1 MIGKIL
7 NLTRNENSK
16 QFKKI
21 SIKIL
26 IALIMI
32 FAIALPII
40 INYTNSKEKNYML
53 EGDKHN
59 LNYIESRITEL
70 SNKTTKESK
79 IEKLFVEAEKEY
91 YQLRIDNKVKYT
103 ERWKEEELNSY
114 LSNSC
119 KVVIIDSI
127 LNKVDNKVILNA
139 MEVAYSINPGDVD
152 GYFTLSQDKLKEE
165 KNKLIKENEDAKKS
179 IISNDYIAYLNKSI
193 KKLENSIKDNTKQ
206 LDDTKKALEKDKDNK
221 ELNNQLENIKR
232 GIDLDKNILQIN
244 QYRLK
249 NKIPYDINDWKN
261 NTLTDIEYKTQDIS
275 APMLTEEEYKIQ
287 TSQGNDSLGK
297 TYDDYK
303 QIYTENKAKN
313 EKGIKLG
320 WYSLENNIPQLE
332 FDNSARGIVDKS
344 YDIFVMISGILAIII
359 AGSIVSAEFSKGTI
373 RLLLIRPVSRF
384 KILLSKLLSVFLI
397 GYIVLLVSVL
407 LNTISSG
414 FVYGFNS
421 LSTDVLSIAGENIIQ
436 TNYFVYMIP
445 KMLLSS
451 VSLIFVISM
460 AFMLSTVVKNTAVSV
475 GLTSILFLGS
485 MPITMILANLKL
497 GAVTQYIL
505 AYVNLP
511 MFKISP
517 FMAEM
522 LKTQYGITL
531 SIETG
536 AVQLLICSVVFIV
549 LSFISFMKSDIK
561 N

>member
-1 MIGKIL
+1 MIGKLL

-16 QFKKI
+16 QLKKI
-21 SIKIL
+21 SIKVL

-40 INYTNSKEKNYML
+40 RNYVNSKDNNHML
-53 EGDKHN
+53 EGNKNN
-59 LNYIESRITEL
+59 LNYIESRIIEL
-70 SNKTTKESK
+70 SNKGTQESK

-91 YQLRIDNKVKYT
+91 YKLRIDYKLDYN
-103 ERWKEEELNSY
+103 ESWKEEESNLY

-119 KVVIIDSI
+119 KIVIIDSI
-127 LNKVDNKVILNA
+127 LNKVDKKVISNA
-139 MEVAYSINPGDVD
+139 MEVAYSVNPGETEE
-152 GYFTLSQDKLKEE
+152 YFNLSQDKLKEE
-165 KNKLIKENEDAKKS
+165 KNKLLKENESIKKT
-179 IISNDYIAYLNKSI
+179 ISNNDYIAYLNKTI
-193 KKLENSIKDNTKQ
+193 KSQEKSIKDNTKQ
-206 LDDTKKALEKDKDNK
+206 LDDIKKALEKDKDNK
-221 ELNNQLENIKR
+221 ELNAQLDSLKTEV
-232 GIDLDKNILQIN
+232 DLDKSLLEVNK
-244 QYRLK
+244 YRLK

-261 NTLTDIEYKTQDIS
+261 NTLTDIGYRIQDL
-275 APMLTEEEYKIQ
+275 ANPMLSEEEYKLQ

-297 TYDDYK
+297 TYEDYK
-303 QIYTENKAKN
+303 TIYSENKIKN
-313 EKGIKLG
+313 EESLKLG
-320 WYSLENNIPQLE
+320 WYSLENNIPQLK
-332 FDNSARGIVDKS
+332 FDNSARGVVDTT
-344 YDIFVMISGILAIII
+344 YDIFIMISGILAIII

-397 GYIVLLVSVL
+397 GYIVLLGSIL

-414 FVYGFNS
+414 FVYGFDG
-421 LSTDVLSIAGENIIQ
+421 LSTNVLSISNGNIVE
-436 TNYFVYMIP
+436 TNYFVYMLP

-497 GAVTQYIL
+497 GAITQYVL

-511 MFKISP
+511 MFKMTS

-536 AVQLLICSVVFIV
+536 AIQLLVCSVVFII

>member
-32 FAIALPII
+32 FAIALPIM
-40 INYTNSKEKNYML
+40 INYTNSKEKKYML

>member
-32 FAIALPII
+32 FAIALPIM
-40 INYTNSKEKNYML
+40 INYTNSKEKKYML

-193 KKLENSIKDNTKQ
+193 KKLENSIKDSTKQ